1 MRRAAP
7 SFFVL
12 LIVALT
18 SLPVRGEGVAD
29 RPKLA
34 RFSLKT
40 LDGKRFESSTLV
52 GKVTVV
58 SFWATW
64 CQPCKRELSELE
76 RLRKQF
82 EDRGLAVVAIATDG
96 PETLSAVRSTVR
108 RKRWRVT
115 VLTDP
120 DGTAGALL
128 NPRGSVPYSIFVD
141 RQGRVAHIHS
151 GFQAGDESK
160 YVELIERLLAEEPAK

>member
-1 MRRAAP
+1 MRRAAR
-7 SFFVL
+7 SCLAL
-12 LIVALT
+12 LIVVLT
-18 SLPVRGEGVAD
+18 SLPVRGESVAD

-40 LDGKRFESSTLV
+40 LDGKRFESKKLV
-52 GKVTVV
+52 GSVAVV

-64 CQPCKRELSELE
+64 CQPCKRELSELD
-76 RLRKQF
+76 RFRKRF
-82 EDRGLAVVAIATDG
+82 EDRGLVVVAIATDG

-108 RKRWRVT
+108 RKRWKVT
-115 VLTDP
+115 ALTDP

-128 NPRGSVPYSIFVD
+128 NPRGSVPYTLFID
-141 RQGRVAHIHS
+141 RAGRVAHIHS

-160 YVELIERLLAEEPAK
+160 YLEVIERLLAEEPAK